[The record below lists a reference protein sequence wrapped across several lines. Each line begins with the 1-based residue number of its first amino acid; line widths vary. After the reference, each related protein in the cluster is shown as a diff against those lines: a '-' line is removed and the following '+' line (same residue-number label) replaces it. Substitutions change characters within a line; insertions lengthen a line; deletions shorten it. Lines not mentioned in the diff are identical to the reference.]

1 MSSNTGKADLTE
13 EQARDRLRAEDYN
26 DLPSVGV
33 LLAVA
38 LTWPPAMTLFRFGP
52 FEFDDLAVSLAA
64 AAAVLLAMEAIKP
77 LWRVS
82 FRS

>member
-1 MSSNTGKADLTE
+1 VRTTNPFLWFLLGL
-13 EQARDRLRAEDYN
+13 
-26 DLPSVGV
+26 VGV

-38 LTWPPAMTLFRFGP
+38 LTWPPAMALFRFGP
-52 FEFDDLAVSLAA
+52 FAIDDLPVSLAA
-64 AAAVLLAMEAIKP
+64 AAAVLLVMEAIKP